1 MSIHLNMTVGI
12 ACLSI
17 FLPIGSSSQKE
28 KQSSR
33 QNQTTNEQSSTSTSS
48 SINLGLPNQLAIVSG
63 SSVIKDTGDTGSE
76 LSKENVFA
84 EPKVRPKNPAI
95 DFRITPQESRM
106 NERPFADPS
115 LEVLGEPRDFSATA
129 YALRGLTRS
138 GIYVRPGVIAADP
151 RVLPLGSVVQI
162 KAGVWSGVY
171 IVEDTG
177 RLIKGNIIDVWLPTT
192 REAMQFGRRNI
203 KLHILRLGR
212 SKSKKTA

>member
-17 FLPIGSSSQKE
+17 LLPISSSSQKE
-28 KQSSR
+28 KQSLP
-33 QNQTTNEQSSTSTSS
+33 QNQFTNEQLSTAPSS
-48 SINLGLPNQLAIVSG
+48 SIDPDLPNQLAIVSG
-63 SSVIKDTGDTGSE
+63 SSVFKGTGDTRTE
-76 LSKENVFA
+76 LSKENVIA

-95 DFRITPQESRM
+95 DFEITPQESRL
-106 NERPFADPS
+106 NSRPFADPS

-129 YALRGLTRS
+129 YALRGITRS

-162 KAGVWSGVY
+162 KAGGWSGVY
-171 IVEDTG
+171 TVEDTG

-212 SKSKKTA
+212 SKRNK